1 MMMAWTGL
9 LAVEGI
15 SNGLG
20 RGVRLRQSRP
30 DVLLKCGGEGK
41 VK

>member
-1 MMMAWTGL
+1 MVGKTDSGRLAERKRGLEMMMAWTGV

-20 RGVRLRQSRP
+20 RGV
-30 DVLLKCGGEGK
+30 G
-41 VK
+41 